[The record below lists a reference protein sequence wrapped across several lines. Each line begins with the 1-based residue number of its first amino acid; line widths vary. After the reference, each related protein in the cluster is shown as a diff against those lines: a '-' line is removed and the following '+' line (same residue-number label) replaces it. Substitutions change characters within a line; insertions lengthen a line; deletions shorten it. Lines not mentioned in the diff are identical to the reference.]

1 MPKYLEKKEDDYYVA
16 QWFGYSLISLAKTQ
30 IKQGNAKKIRHY
42 EENII
47 DKKEI
52 FDFLLN
58 SMIFS
63 SHYIE
68 DSLFYIDYTKYS
80 NEEYNKKYP
89 KNKEIRRE
97 DRVIKTD
104 EEYELEEK
112 QMKDERL
119 PIFSSYLK
127 NSVIKNLTTLYKI
140 PYSLE
145 GKQLGY
151 RTIETTWEVY
161 ENNELKKYQ
170 MLEKGLICFINED
183 NTFNHIEPAFG
194 GLDCKLDT
202 PHIEKE
208 RQNRT
213 GLSVPDMF
221 AETQDS
227 MIEDAIEIGILI
239 KNKAF

>member
-1 MPKYLEKKEDDYYVA
+1 MFNRVEL
-16 QWFGYSLISLAKTQ
+16 
-30 IKQGNAKKIRHY
+30 
-42 EENII
+42 
-47 DKKEI
+47 I

-68 DSLFYIDYTKYS
+68 ESAFYIDYSKYS
-80 NEEYNKKYP
+80 QEEYE
-89 KNKEIRRE
+89 KNRQKNIRKE
-97 DRVIKTD
+97 DRVVKTI
-104 EEYELEEK
+104 EEYELEDKKRE
-112 QMKDERL
+112 DERF
-119 PIFSSYLK
+119 PIFSPYLEK
-127 NSVIKNLTTLYKI
+127 SIIKNFTTLYKI
-140 PYSLE
+140 PYFLE

-151 RTIETTWEVY
+151 RKIETIWEVY
-161 ENNELKKYQ
+161 EGKELKKYQ
-170 MLEKGLICFINED
+170 MSEKGLICFINED

-208 RQNRT
+208 RQNKT